1 MNDSNAQPHE
11 WTLYDL
17 NGDGR
22 REGEFR
28 HILTKNNSSEEPS
41 MAILATSD
49 QQNEYIIGALGEV
62 PSIQI
67 MDSHLK
73 CSNRTSIAS
82 SVHDQNKPRFKDVNQ
97 QFAQP

>member
-1 MNDSNAQPHE
+1 
-11 WTLYDL
+11 
-17 NGDGR
+17 
-22 REGEFR
+22 
-28 HILTKNNSSEEPS
+28 
-41 MAILATSD
+41 MAILANSD
-49 QQNEYIIGALGEV
+49 QLNPNNEYIIGALGEV

-82 SVHDQNKPRFKDVNQ
+82 STHDQNKPRFKDVNQ